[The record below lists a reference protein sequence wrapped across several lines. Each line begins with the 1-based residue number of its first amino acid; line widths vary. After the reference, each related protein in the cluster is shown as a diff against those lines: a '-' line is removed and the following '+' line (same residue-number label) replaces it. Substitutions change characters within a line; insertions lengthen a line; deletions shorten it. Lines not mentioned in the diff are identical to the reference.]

1 MFDQKKWKWADEMS
15 RVILSHNTTESR
27 ATKFTPFRLLYGDE
41 AMCPEEL
48 VNQSAR
54 VLAENSKESEE
65 LDKDF
70 VESNRLNAVSNLRK
84 YQEETKRWRDKK
96 VIKKDIQV
104 GDFILKRKK
113 NPDSVGKLQ
122 ISWEGPYIVPS
133 SSRDGTFRLK
143 DEEGNELPHSWNVDN
158 LRKFYP

>member
-1 MFDQKKWKWADEMS
+1 MS

-27 ATKFTPFRLLYGDE
+27 VTKFTPFRLLYGAE
-41 AMCPEEL
+41 AMCPEEM

>member
-1 MFDQKKWKWADEMS
+1 
-15 RVILSHNTTESR
+15 
-27 ATKFTPFRLLYGDE
+27 
-41 AMCPEEL
+41 
-48 VNQSAR
+48 
-54 VLAENSKESEE
+54 
-65 LDKDF
+65 
-70 VESNRLNAVSNLRK
+70 LNAVSNLRK

>member
-27 ATKFTPFRLLYGDE
+27 ATKFTPFRLLYGAE
-41 AMCPEEL
+41 AMCPEEM

>member
-27 ATKFTPFRLLYGDE
+27 ATKFTPFRLLYGAE

-84 YQEETKRWRDKK
+84 Y
-96 VIKKDIQV
+96 
-104 GDFILKRKK
+104 
-113 NPDSVGKLQ
+113 
-122 ISWEGPYIVPS
+122 
-133 SSRDGTFRLK
+133 
-143 DEEGNELPHSWNVDN
+143 
-158 LRKFYP
+158 

>member
-27 ATKFTPFRLLYGDE
+27 VTKFTPFRLLYGAE
-41 AMCPEEL
+41 AMCPEEM

>member
-27 ATKFTPFRLLYGDE
+27 ATKFTPFRLLYGAE

-84 YQEETKRWRDKK
+84 YQEEAKRWRDKK

>member
-27 ATKFTPFRLLYGDE
+27 ATKFTPFRLLYGAE